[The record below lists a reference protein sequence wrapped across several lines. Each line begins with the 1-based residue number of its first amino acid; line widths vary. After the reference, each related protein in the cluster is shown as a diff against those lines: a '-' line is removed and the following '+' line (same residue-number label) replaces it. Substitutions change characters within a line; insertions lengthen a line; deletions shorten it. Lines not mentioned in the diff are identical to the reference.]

1 MRYLAIFLAVFLSYS
16 SSFAGDADKLAIIG
30 FSKDA
35 SHFAFETYGVG
46 DGSGL
51 GYSDIYIID
60 VKSNSWVQGSP
71 IHMRGEDENQT
82 QAVARAGA
90 LKQAAPLL
98 AKYGIGQTYELL
110 ALNPITEII
119 ANRKTIEFDSIHRS
133 FGNSSVKPGEAAD
146 NRFVLQLTEFPVGAT
161 AGCLS
166 EDGARFG
173 FALQIKQTLSGKIL
187 DSFKDATVPTSRG
200 CPFNYELDGIVSP
213 DDESGSPI
221 LVAMVAYYT
230 QGFEGP
236 DRKYIAVP
244 FTLP

>member
-1 MRYLAIFLAVFLSYS
+1 MRPLLTLFALIFNFAGAW
-16 SSFAGDADKLAIIG
+16 AGDADKLAIIG

-60 VKSNSWVQGSP
+60 VKSNSWVAGSP
-71 IHMRGEDENQT
+71 IRQRGEDENQT

-90 LKQAAPLL
+90 LKLAAPLL
-98 AKYGIGQTYELL
+98 AKFGVTHTYEFL

-119 ANRKTIEFDSIHRS
+119 ADRKRIEFDSIHRS
-133 FGNSSVKPGEAAD
+133 YGNSTVTPGEAAD
-146 NRFVLQLTEFPVGAT
+146 NRYVLEINDFPIGPA
-161 AGCLS
+161 ADCLS
-166 EDGARFG
+166 ETGSRHG
-173 FALQIKQTLSGKIL
+173 FSLHVKQTLSGKVL
-187 DSFKDATVPTSRG
+187 EPYKDADVPKSRG
-200 CPFNYELDGIVSP
+200 CPFNYELDAIVSP
-213 DDESGSPI
+213 DDESSSVI
-221 LVAMVAYYT
+221 LVAVVAYYT

-236 DRKYIAVP
+236 DRHFIAVP

>member
-1 MRYLAIFLAVFLSYS
+1 MRLLTVLFLSLLP
-16 SSFAGDADKLAIIG
+16 FAAALAGDSDKLAIIG

-60 VKSNSWVQGSP
+60 VKSNSWVAGTPLRQ
-71 IHMRGEDENQT
+71 RGEDENQT

-90 LKQAAPLL
+90 LKQAAPFLT
-98 AKYGIGQTYELL
+98 KYGINQDFEFL
-110 ALNPITEII
+110 ANNPITEII
-119 ANRKTIEFDSIHRS
+119 ADRKRIEFDSIHRS
-133 FGNSSVKPGEAAD
+133 YGNSTVTPGEAAD
-146 NRFVLQLTEFPVGAT
+146 NRFVLQLSDFPIGPA
-161 AGCLS
+161 ADCLS
-166 EDGARFG
+166 ENGSRYG
-173 FALQIKQTLSGKIL
+173 YSLQIRQTLSGKVL
-187 DSFKDATVPTSRG
+187 EAYRDSSVPTSRG
-200 CPFNYELDGIVSP
+200 CPYNYELDAIVSP

-221 LVAMVAYYT
+221 LIAIVAYYT

-236 DRKYIAVP
+236 DRKFIAVP